1 MPDRKYNFKI
11 LPDCDFGGIFAGMN
25 PSEVSHRT
33 KRMAVAAFFFIA
45 GLCFASWASR
55 IPDIKNKFQF
65 NDAELGA
72 LLLALPVG
80 SVLCLPFSGWLVN
93 KFGSRRIVTIAVGFY
108 PCVLVLIGF
117 AGSVWQ
123 LAPAALAFGFLGN
136 LCNISVNTQA
146 VGVESLY
153 GRSIMASFH
162 GIWSFA
168 GFAGGAIGSLMVSK
182 SIAPQWHFVVIC
194 ICSLLMMML
203 SWRYILKKDA
213 SHPDQPF
220 FAKPDGALLKLG
232 LIAFSCMVCEGSMF
246 DWSGVYFQKVVK
258 APVALTT
265 LGYTAFMATMAGGR
279 FVGDKISVRFGK
291 KKVLQGSGIVIATGL
306 LTAVGFPTIVSA
318 TIGFLLVGFGVSS
331 VIPLVYSTAG
341 KSKTLSP
348 GAALTAVS
356 SIGFLG
362 FLLGPPVIGFIAQAS
377 NLRWSLSLIAVLGFC
392 TTIVASL
399 IDWEG

>member
-1 MPDRKYNFKI
+1 
-11 LPDCDFGGIFAGMN
+11 
-25 PSEVSHRT
+25 
-33 KRMAVAAFFFIA
+33 MAVAAFFFIA

-55 IPDIKNKFQF
+55 IPDIKTKFQF

-80 SVLCLPFSGWLVN
+80 SMLCLPFSGWLVN
-93 KFGSRRIVTIAVGFY
+93 KFGSRRIVTIAAASY
-108 PCVLVLIGF
+108 PCILVLIGF

-123 LAPAALAFGFLGN
+123 LAPAALLFGFLGN

-168 GFAGGAIGSLMVSK
+168 GFAGGAIGSVMVSE

-194 ICSLLMMML
+194 SCSLVMVFLF
-203 SWRYILKKDA
+203 RRFILRKDA
-213 SHPDQPF
+213 SHPNQPF
-220 FAKPDGALLKLG
+220 FARPDGMLLKLG
-232 LIAFSCMVCEGSMF
+232 MIAFSCMVCEGSMF
-246 DWSGVYFQKVVK
+246 DWSGVYFQKVVE

-279 FVGDKISVRFGK
+279 FVGDKIVTRFGK
-291 KKVLQGSGIVIATGL
+291 QKVLQASGMVIAAGL
-306 LTAVGFPTIVSA
+306 LTAVVFPTIIAA
-318 TIGFLLVGFGVSS
+318 TAGFLLVGFGVSS
-331 VIPLVYSTAG
+331 VIPLVYSAAG

-362 FLLGPPVIGFIAQAS
+362 FLLGPPIIGFIAQAS
-377 NLRWSLSLIAVLGFC
+377 SLRWSLTLIAALGFC
-392 TTIVASL
+392 TTVLASV
-399 IDWEG
+399 IDFRDDRA

>member
-1 MPDRKYNFKI
+1 
-11 LPDCDFGGIFAGMN
+11 
-25 PSEVSHRT
+25 
-33 KRMAVAAFFFIA
+33 MAVAAFFFIA

-55 IPDIKNKFQF
+55 IPDIKTKFQF

-80 SVLCLPFSGWLVN
+80 SMLCLPFSGWLVN
-93 KFGSRRIVTIAVGFY
+93 KFGSRRIVTIAAASY
-108 PCVLVLIGF
+108 PCILVLIGF

-123 LAPAALAFGFLGN
+123 LAPAALLFGFLGN

-168 GFAGGAIGSLMVSK
+168 GFAGGAIGSVMVSG
-182 SIAPQWHFVVIC
+182 SIAPQWHFAVIC
-194 ICSLLMMML
+194 TCSLVMVFLF
-203 SWRYILKKDA
+203 RRFILRKDA
-213 SHPDQPF
+213 SHPNQPF
-220 FAKPDGALLKLG
+220 FARPDGMLLKLG
-232 LIAFSCMVCEGSMF
+232 MIAFSCMVCEGSMF
-246 DWSGVYFQKVVK
+246 DWSGVYFQKVVE

-279 FVGDKISVRFGK
+279 FVGDKIVTRFGK
-291 KKVLQGSGIVIATGL
+291 QKVLQASGMVIAAGL
-306 LTAVGFPTIVSA
+306 LTAVVFPTIIAA
-318 TIGFLLVGFGVSS
+318 TAGFLLVGFGVSS
-331 VIPLVYSTAG
+331 VIPLVYSAAG

-362 FLLGPPVIGFIAQAS
+362 FLLGPPIIGFIAQAS
-377 NLRWSLSLIAVLGFC
+377 SLRWSLTLIAALGFC
-392 TTIVASL
+392 TTVLASV
-399 IDWEG
+399 IDFRDDRA